1 MNIMRKKM
9 DQSSSRE
16 ADKSKTGEN
25 SIRNP
30 PESNSSNHLDIL
42 QQLDSGEIDINAAV
56 RMLEDAPD
64 SEVSQATSGISQ
76 APDAEKDVS
85 QKMRFNAW
93 LVMFGTGVGISALG
107 GWLASIGGWWWLF
120 AGPLLFLGL
129 TVLIL
134 AVLALNSPW
143 VHFHIN
149 TGQEEWPQR
158 IKISIP
164 LPIKA
169 ASWGLRI
176 FGSHISGLDETAV
189 DEILLALDG
198 LRLDETP
205 ACIEVNQENSGEKI
219 QVYFC

>member
-1 MNIMRKKM
+1 M

-16 ADKSKTGEN
+16 PEKSKTGEN
-25 SIRNP
+25 SVRNP

-42 QQLDSGEIDINAAV
+42 QRLDSGEIDINAAV
-56 RMLEDAPD
+56 RMLEDTPD
-64 SEVSQATSGISQ
+64 SEASQGTSGISQ
-76 APDAEKDVS
+76 APDAGKAVS

-93 LVMFGTGVGISALG
+93 LVMFGIGVGLSALG
-107 GWLASIGGWWWLF
+107 GWLASIGGWWWLC
-120 AGPLLFLGL
+120 AGLLLFLGL

-143 VHFHIN
+143 VHVHIN

-164 LPIKA
+164 LPIRA

-176 FGSHISGLDETAV
+176 FGSHISGLDKTAV
-189 DEILLALDG
+189 DELLLALDG

-205 ACIEVNQENSGEKI
+205 VCIEVNQENSGEKI